1 MKWVWMRHLMLRN
14 LFLVTQSDDSQD
26 KTFLVPGMNT
36 TDFPFYY
43 LNAFRNIQPH
53 LLNSQRGVSYEH
65 VIAIVC
71 SSYFVDNFNSCTVEQ
86 FLQWD
91 IKLSSSLSHEIILSR
106 HQKGLKFIVKSCD
119 MSRRTPRK
127 ITIRKHNFP
136 LCHRVCNSSLAAF
149 SNTQLTQCFLIH
161 KRI

>member
-1 MKWVWMRHLMLRN
+1 MRHLMLRN

-53 LLNSQRGVSYEH
+53 LLNGQRGVSYEH

-86 FLQWD
+86 FLQ
-91 IKLSSSLSHEIILSR
+91 
-106 HQKGLKFIVKSCD
+106 
-119 MSRRTPRK
+119 
-127 ITIRKHNFP
+127 
-136 LCHRVCNSSLAAF
+136 
-149 SNTQLTQCFLIH
+149 
-161 KRI
+161 